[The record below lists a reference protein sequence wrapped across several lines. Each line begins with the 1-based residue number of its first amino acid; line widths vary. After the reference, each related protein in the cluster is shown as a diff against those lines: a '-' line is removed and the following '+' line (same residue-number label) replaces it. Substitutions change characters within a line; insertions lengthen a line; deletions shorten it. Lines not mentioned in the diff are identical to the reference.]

1 MKQVKTEIILSY
13 LEGQSTAEP
22 NTDPGSTAGYPHN
35 GINSKIY
42 SNSPVKMSNYT
53 DVPWRYPTDYK

>member
-53 DVPWRYPTDYK
+53 DVP